1 LISETGKW
9 KKAVGGQRSE
19 VRKIVFLL
27 YALCPLLYASFMKM
41 QEKQIIILGV
51 GNLLFTDEGVGIR
64 VAEAL
69 QDRYEFPQNVRV
81 VDGGTLGLN
90 LLGVIS
96 EADHLIVVDAVR
108 KNGEPGTLY
117 RLAGEEIPQRIRA
130 KNSLHQVEFLE
141 ALTCCQALEKVP
153 ETVIVGVEPE
163 DITTMSLVLTPT
175 VGARV
180 DDLVEAVLKELTA
193 LGGGYCSRKEGESCA
208 DSEFVRRI

>member
-1 LISETGKW
+1 
-9 KKAVGGQRSE
+9 
-19 VRKIVFLL
+19 
-27 YALCPLLYASFMKM
+27 MKM
-41 QEKQIIILGV
+41 EEKQIIILGV

-108 KNGEPGTLY
+108 QGGEPGSLY
-117 RLAGEEIPQRIRA
+117 RLSEEEIPKRIRA

-141 ALTCCQALEKVP
+141 ALTCCQALDKVP

-175 VGARV
+175 VGSRV
-180 DDLVEAVLKELTA
+180 DKLVEAVLKELTN
-193 LGGGYCSRKEGESCA
+193 LGGSYCPREEGDTCA